1 MTENRETIKAGS
13 VFITQRTREVIHKIA
28 EERSEEEL
36 KECFMML
43 HDSMDRF
50 GKQIAVEEI
59 TGKDFVI
66 YTPERRIAKTEA
78 PLRELKAA
86 AEYVAAWQQAK
97 IAELQKD
104 AYIEA
109 RRQQEKI
116 KEENEK
122 KENFGIETN
131 TDLKKFTN

>member
-1 MTENRETIKAGS
+1 
-13 VFITQRTREVIHKIA
+13 
-28 EERSEEEL
+28 
-36 KECFMML
+36 
-43 HDSMDRF
+43 MDRF